1 MRYLIKYSINY
12 FTYVQNSI
20 PDRGKLFDVLRAHFE
35 ETEGAFVNVSALDD
49 DQLILK
55 IVGLG
60 FNEEFVLSAFVG

>member
-1 MRYLIKYSINY
+1 M
-12 FTYVQNSI
+12 
-20 PDRGKLFDVLRAHFE
+20 RAHFE